1 MGYLLPAVAVLSSIV
16 VAVSASDGVART
28 GQSGQ
33 LVLDV
38 QLAFDTTRTMAP
50 SIAAAERQAEA
61 IVQRVKEV
69 SPGARFSVVAFR
81 DTNYSA
87 PEYELLQ
94 RFTEDPVRVQ
104 SALGRLRIATSTAA
118 SNTSAE
124 AYNLVFRRSYSDP
137 AAGWRP
143 NARKLLVVIGDA
155 EPHGAA
161 SGGVTG
167 CRDTTADPHGL
178 RTSLELDRMRV
189 AKRTLV
195 LVRQASRSATASLA
209 CYAAL
214 AERAFPGGAALDGG
228 AVNLAVQI
236 VDLVRGALVPV
247 RLVADAGVA
256 PGRMT
261 NGYTLTLSNPNSL
274 PLTVDSLV
282 VTLPAGLTYRPGSV
296 TGRLGRPESDGAQL
310 IWKLPAPLS
319 PRQVRRAH
327 FVVVASGVGTRR
339 ASARAD
345 ARLPDGTPIVA
356 NSTSSI
362 RIGRPRQLAFA
373 ASGRKGATTLQ
384 VRATFRSAAGLRS
397 ARAVGTATITM
408 AGGRRAV
415 VRLDRYAVQGFATPS
430 RFRLA
435 GRVISV
441 TRLAACRLGTRVALD
456 LVDSNRLLADE
467 RTSDRV
473 GFRLTSG
480 CRAINHTWRN
490 TGPAAASVGLS
501 VR

>member
-1 MGYLLPAVAVLSSIV
+1 MRYLLPAVAMLSSIV
-16 VAVSASDGVART
+16 LGVSASDGVART
-28 GQSGQ
+28 TQSGR
-33 LVLDV
+33 LILDV

-61 IVQRVKEV
+61 LVQRVKEV
-69 SPGARFSVVAFR
+69 SPEARFSVVAFR

-94 RFTEDPVRVQ
+94 RFTDDPGRVQ
-104 SALGRLRIATSTAA
+104 AALGRLRIATSNAA
-118 SNTSAE
+118 VNTSAE
-124 AYNLVFRRSYSDP
+124 AYNLVFRRSYSDT

-161 SGGVTG
+161 SGGVTN
-167 CRDTTADPHGL
+167 CSDTTADPHGL
-178 RTSLELDRMRV
+178 RTSRELARMRA

-195 LVRQASRSATASLA
+195 LIRQATRSATASLA

-214 AERAFPGGAALDGG
+214 AERAFPGGAALDGR
-228 AVNLAVQI
+228 AINLAAQI

-296 TGRLGRPESDGAQL
+296 TGRLGSPETDGVQL
-310 IWKLPAPLS
+310 IWRLPTPLA

-327 FVVVASGVGTRR
+327 FVVVVAGAGTRG

-356 NSTSSI
+356 SSTSSV
-362 RIGRPRQLAFA
+362 RVGRPRQLAFA
-373 ASGRKGATTLQ
+373 ASGRAGRTTLQ
-384 VRATFRSAAGLRS
+384 TRATLRSAAGLRS
-397 ARAVGTATITM
+397 APAVGTATITM
-408 AGGRRAV
+408 AGGKRV
-415 VRLDRYAVQGFATPS
+415 LVRLDRYAVRGFATPS
-430 RFRLA
+430 RFVLA

-441 TRLAACRLGTRVALD
+441 KRLAACRLGTRVTVD

-473 GFRLTSG
+473 AIRLNGG
-480 CRAINHTWRN
+480 CRAITYAWRN
-490 TGPAAASVGLS
+490 TGRAAASVALI